1 MSSVSIPDLLAEVEV
16 PEEGTLS
23 RVVYKDDRLR
33 LVVFAFDTGQ
43 ELTEH
48 RSSSAAIVQVPKGI
62 IDFTVEDTTHRLTS
76 TSWLYMEPD
85 QPHSLVAMEP
95 SIFLLTLLQG

>member
-48 RSSSAAIVQVPKGI
+48 RSSSAAIVQVPKGT
-62 IDFTVEDTTHRLTS
+62 IDFTVEGTTHRLTP

-85 QPHSLVAMEP
+85 QPHSLIAIEP
-95 SIFLLTLLQG
+95 SILLLTMLRG

>member
-48 RSSSAAIVQVPKGI
+48 RSSSAAIVQVPKGN
-62 IDFTVEDTTHRLTS
+62 IDFTWRAPRTVSPRPRGFTWNRTS
-76 TSWLYMEPD
+76 RIRW
-85 QPHSLVAMEP
+85 
-95 SIFLLTLLQG
+95 

>member
-48 RSSSAAIVQVPKGI
+48 RSSSAAIVQVPKGT
-62 IDFTVEDTTHRLTS
+62 IDFTVEGSTHRLTP

-85 QPHSLVAMEP
+85 QPHSLIAIEP
-95 SIFLLTLLQG
+95 SILLLTMLRG